1 MSTPAQEKLASLLT
15 GISAIPITPFNDEGA
30 VDFDELS
37 KVVRRM
43 TDADIELI
51 VACGNTA
58 EYSSLTQAEILGVTA
73 TIIDAARDASTL
85 VGVGGD
91 IRTAIEVI
99 ERAVGLGAAGF
110 MFHAPSHA
118 YVSDTGMIDYYTALA
133 EAAGLPV
140 VLYVRGHELSRAVLE
155 RIVTIENVVAIKYAR
170 RDLMGF
176 ARLVEDFGSQVVPV
190 CGLAESWAPFF
201 WLAGGRGFT
210 SGLVNVAP
218 GLSVKLLNA
227 LTAGDYATAR
237 QLWLLIKPFEQIRE
251 RNSDALNVPAVKE
264 AMRQR
269 GYLQNAY
276 VRPPISGLTAEESAE
291 LAAAISAWDVTGE

>member
-1 MSTPAQEKLASLLT
+1 MSTSVQEKLASLLT
-15 GISAIPITPFNDEGA
+15 GISAIPITPFNDDGA

-37 KVVRRM
+37 KVVRRI

-51 VACGNTA
+51 IACGNTA

-73 TIIDAARDASTL
+73 ATIDAARDASTL
-85 VGVGGD
+85 VGIGGD
-91 IRTAIEVI
+91 IRTALEVI
-99 ERAVGLGAAGF
+99 EHAVGLGAAGF
-110 MFHAPSHA
+110 MVHAPSHA
-118 YVSDTGMIDYYTALA
+118 YVSDNGLIDYYTALA

-140 VLYVRGHELSRAVLE
+140 VLYVRGQEPSQKVME
-155 RIVTIENVVAIKYAR
+155 RIVAIENVVAIKYAR

-176 ARLVEDFGSQVVPV
+176 ARLVENFGSQVVPV

-201 WLAGGRGFT
+201 WLVGGRGFT

-227 LTAGDYATAR
+227 LTAGDYATAT

-251 RNSDALNVPAVKE
+251 RNGDALNVPAVKE

-269 GYLQNAY
+269 GYLQNAS
-276 VRPPISGLTAEESAE
+276 VRPPISGLTAEESVE
-291 LAAAISAWDVTGE
+291 LAAVITAWDAVGE